1 MANTNADLAS
11 AAIQED
17 AADLPENPS
26 PDTAPF
32 TGLQLA
38 YLIAMGMMLA
48 TAGLTVRRM
57 ARR

>member
-1 MANTNADLAS
+1 MANTNAELAS
-11 AAIQED
+11 TAVQED
-17 AADLPENPS
+17 AADLPDNAS

-38 YLIAMGMMLA
+38 YLVAMGLMIA